1 MIKYDWSR
9 IGREWSDLHSMNR
22 KYRDDETKWLVKRAI
37 VAGAAFAA
45 FIGLLLLT
53 PPA

>member
-9 IGREWSDLHSMNR
+9 MGREWSELHSMNR
-22 KYRDDETKWLVKRAI
+22 KYRDDEIKWLVKRAI

-45 FIGLLLLT
+45 LIIVLVLT
-53 PPA
+53 SPA